1 MRRANFMTGWMAT
14 AVLWAATVVVSLSPC
29 LAQPGNYRPV
39 QAHQS
44 APSQSHPNQN
54 PSQNHPSPSPSQNHP
69 NANQNHPNQNHQP
82 PPQAGPGHAGYWLRH
97 YKNVPP
103 GEQERA
109 LQGDPAFRHLS
120 REQQQMLR
128 QRLQHFSGL
137 PPQQQ
142 QRVLNRME
150 TWEHLTP
157 EQKEQARQ
165 VHGQLQQLPPERQAM
180 VKTAVH
186 HLSAM
191 PPEQREQIINSE
203 RFKSM
208 FSSQEREIMR
218 GASRLPLAPP
228 ENGKPGETPAPE
240 Q

>member
-1 MRRANFMTGWMAT
+1 MRRANFMTGWMAA
-14 AVLWAATVVVSLSPC
+14 AVLSAATVMVSVSPC
-29 LAQPGNYRPV
+29 PAQRGNYRPV
-39 QAHQS
+39 QGHQS
-44 APSQSHPNQN
+44 TQAPSHPNQSHPNQN
-54 PSQNHPSPSPSQNHP
+54 P
-69 NANQNHPNQNHQP
+69 PNQNHQP
-82 PPQAGPGHAGYWLRH
+82 PQPGPGHAGDWLRH
-97 YKNVPP
+97 YRNLPP

-109 LQGDPAFRHLS
+109 LQRDPAFRRLPPA
-120 REQQQMLR
+120 QQQMLR

-157 EQKEQARQ
+157 AQKEQARQ
-165 VHGQLQQLPPERQAM
+165 VHSQLQQLPPARQAM

-191 PPEQREQIINSE
+191 PAEQREQSINSE

-208 FSSQEREIMR
+208 FSPQEREIMR

-228 ENGKPGETPAPE
+228 ENGKPGEAPAPE